1 MAAHHA
7 SYILSFNKISFEKTS
22 FDKILRNETT
32 FYGLDRFY
40 INLLLKSCPRLLV
53 LQRIAQNAKSCSKVA
68 EHNLFMPKLR
78 CFSFVSKTAQKLNL
92 KVKFYKILQL
102 CTSDC
107 TCSLA
112 IVFQVDIM
120 NDKTQ
125 NNRQKNYFLKFFY
138 SKTKRLILKSKKNR
152 MSTSQNSIQNP
163 SQIRMQFVI
172 FLYRQ

>member
-1 MAAHHA
+1 M
-7 SYILSFNKISFEKTS
+7 KTWPS
-22 FDKILRNETT
+22 LTWHI
-32 FYGLDRFY
+32 
-40 INLLLKSCPRLLV
+40 
-53 LQRIAQNAKSCSKVA
+53 
-68 EHNLFMPKLR
+68 

-92 KVKFYKILQL
+92 KVKFYKTRRL
-102 CTSDC
+102 CTSDG

-112 IVFQVDIM
+112 IMFQVDIM

-172 FLYRQ
+172 FLYRQWQLQNVCQGRSQDFFRDTHNSPNHFAPPPPPPPPPPEKKLFLIKDLVTL